1 MRAARK
7 GWRRLFDPQAR
18 MYAETMMDALKQ
30 TDPEI
35 NELIRAEERY
45 ELESVRLIPSENY
58 VSRAVLEATGSILTN
73 KYSEGYPGRRYYE
86 GQRYI
91 DQIETIV
98 AERAR
103 ALFGAEHVN
112 VQPYSGSPANLAV
125 YFALL
130 QPGDTLMGLALPHGG
145 HLTHGWNVS
154 ITGTFWRPVHYLV
167 DRETQK
173 IDYDAVRDL
182 AKKERPKIIVTGA
195 TAYPRQFDFKAFGEI
210 AREVG
215 AYLLADISHIAGL
228 IVAGAHPDAVPY
240 ADVVTTTTHKTL
252 RGPRGAMI
260 LCREAVAQKIDKAV
274 FPGLQGGPHNH
285 TTAAIGVAL
294 KEAATPAFK
303 EYGHQIVRNAKAMAE
318 ELLARGFHLVSGGT
332 DNHLI
337 LIDLTN
343 KKVIGKK
350 AAQALDRAA
359 IVCNYNTVP
368 YDPRKP
374 FSPSGVRLGTPA
386 VTSRGMREG
395 EMRQIARWIDE
406 IVAHIDDEAVLAR
419 VKGEVVEMCRTFP
432 APGIEVR

>member
-1 MRAARK
+1 LL
-7 GWRRLFDPQAR
+7 GSPRRRIEDSLTAPERQGER
-18 MYAETMMDALKQ
+18 MDALKQ
-30 TDPEI
+30 TDPELYD
-35 NELIRAEERY
+35 LIRAEERY

-73 KYSEGYPGRRYYE
+73 KYSEGYSGRRYYE

-103 ALFGAEHVN
+103 TLFGAEHAN

-130 QPGDTLMGLALPHGG
+130 KPGDTLMGLALPHGG

-154 ITGTFWRPVHYLV
+154 ATGTFWRPVHYLV
-167 DRETQK
+167 DRETQR

-182 AKKERPKIIVTGA
+182 ARKERPRVIVTGA
-195 TAYPRQFDFKAFGEI
+195 TAYPRQFDFKLFAEI
-210 AREVG
+210 AKDVG
-215 AYLLADISHIAGL
+215 AFLLADISHIAGL
-228 IVAGAHPDAVPY
+228 IVAGAHPDALPW

-260 LCREAVAQKIDKAV
+260 LCRKEFADRIDKAV

-294 KEAATPAFK
+294 KEAAQPAFK

-318 ELLARGFHLVSGGT
+318 ELLARGFNLVSGGT

-337 LIDLTN
+337 LIDLAN

-350 AAQALDRAA
+350 ASQALDRVG

-386 VTSRGMREG
+386 VTSRGMGEG

-406 IVAHIDDEAVLAR
+406 VIAHVDDETVLAR
-419 VKGEVVEMCRTFP
+419 VKAEVGEMCSHFP
-432 APGIEVR
+432 APGIAV

>member
-1 MRAARK
+1 
-7 GWRRLFDPQAR
+7 
-18 MYAETMMDALKQ
+18 MDALKQ

-35 NELIRAEERY
+35 YDLIRAEERY
-45 ELESVRLIPSENY
+45 EIDSVRLIPSENY

-73 KYSEGYPGRRYYE
+73 KYSEGYSGRRYYE

-91 DQIETIV
+91 DQIETLV

-103 ALFGAEHVN
+103 TLFGADHAN

-125 YFALL
+125 YLALL
-130 QPGDTLMGLALPHGG
+130 KPGDTLMGLALPHGG
-145 HLTHGWNVS
+145 HLTHGWPVS
-154 ITGTFWRPVHYLV
+154 ATGIFWRAVHYQV
-167 DRETQK
+167 DRESQR

-195 TAYPRQFDFKAFGEI
+195 TAYPRQFDFKIFGEI
-210 AREVG
+210 AKEVG
-215 AYLLADISHIAGL
+215 AFMLADISHISGL

-260 LCREAVAQKIDKAV
+260 LCRNEFAEKIDKAV

-303 EYGHQIVRNAKAMAE
+303 EYGRQIVRNAKAMAE
-318 ELLARGFHLVSGGT
+318 ELLAHGFNLVSGGT

-350 AAQALDRAA
+350 GAQALDRAG

-374 FSPSGVRLGTPA
+374 FSPSGLRLGTPA
-386 VTSRGMREG
+386 VTSRGMGEG
-395 EMRQIARWIDE
+395 EMRQIARWIDQA
-406 IVAHIDDEAVLAR
+406 VAHADDEAALAR
-419 VKGEVVEMCRTFP
+419 ISGEVTEMCRRFP
-432 APGIEVR
+432 APGIAT

>member
-1 MRAARK
+1 
-7 GWRRLFDPQAR
+7 
-18 MYAETMMDALKQ
+18 MDALRQ
-30 TDPEI
+30 TDPEVYD
-35 NELIRAEERY
+35 LIRAEERY

-73 KYSEGYPGRRYYE
+73 KYSEGYSGRRYYE

-91 DQIETIV
+91 DQVETLV

-103 ALFGAEHVN
+103 ALFGAEHAN

-130 QPGDTLMGLALPHGG
+130 KPGDTLMGLALPHGG

-154 ITGTFWRPVHYLV
+154 ATGSFWRPVHYLV
-167 DRETQK
+167 DRETQR
-173 IDYDAVRDL
+173 IDYDAVREL
-182 AKKERPKIIVTGA
+182 ARKERPKIIVTGA
-195 TAYPRQFDFKAFGEI
+195 TAYPRQFDFRIFADI
-210 AREVG
+210 AKDVG
-215 AYLLADISHIAGL
+215 AFLLADISHIAGL
-228 IVAGAHPDAVPY
+228 IVAGAHPDALPY
-240 ADVVTTTTHKTL
+240 ADIVTTTTHKTL

-260 LCREAVAQKIDKAV
+260 LCRKEFAEKIDKAV

-303 EYGHQIVRNAKAMAE
+303 EYGHQIVRNARAMAD
-318 ELLARGFHLVSGGT
+318 ELLARGFNLVSGGT

-337 LIDLTN
+337 LIDLTS

-350 AAQALDRAA
+350 AAQALDSAG

-386 VTSRGMREG
+386 VTSRGMGEG

-406 IVAHIDDEAVLAR
+406 VVARIDDETTQAR
-419 VKGEVVEMCRTFP
+419 VKGEVAEMCRRFP
-432 APGIEVR
+432 APGIAV

>member
-1 MRAARK
+1 
-7 GWRRLFDPQAR
+7 
-18 MYAETMMDALKQ
+18 MDALKQ

-35 NELIRAEERY
+35 YDLIRAEERY
-45 ELESVRLIPSENY
+45 EIDSVRLIPSENY
-58 VSRAVLEATGSILTN
+58 VSNAVLEATGSILTN

-91 DQIETIV
+91 DRIESIV
-98 AERAR
+98 ADRAR
-103 ALFGAEHVN
+103 ALFGAEHAN

-125 YFALL
+125 FVALL
-130 QPGDTLMGLALPHGG
+130 KPGDTLMGLALPHGG
-145 HLTHGWNVS
+145 HLTHGWTVS
-154 ITGTFWRPVHYLV
+154 ATGMFWRAVHYQV
-167 DRETQK
+167 DRESQR

-195 TAYPRQFDFKAFGEI
+195 TAYPRQFDFKIFGEI

-215 AYLLADISHIAGL
+215 AFMLADISHIAGL

-260 LCREAVAQKIDKAV
+260 LCRNEFAEKIDKAV

-303 EYGHQIVRNAKAMAE
+303 EYGHQIVRNAKAMAD
-318 ELLARGFHLVSGGT
+318 ELLACGFNLVSGGT

-350 AAQALDRAA
+350 GAQALDRAG

-374 FSPSGVRLGTPA
+374 FSPSGLRLGTPA
-386 VTSRGMREG
+386 VTSRGMGES
-395 EMRQIARWIDE
+395 EMRQVARWIDRA
-406 IVAHIDDEAVLAR
+406 IASADDEAALAR
-419 VKGEVVEMCRTFP
+419 INGEVTEMCRGFP
-432 APGIEVR
+432 APGIAT